1 MLLVTAL
8 GSVSGGV
15 FWTSVFFVTREYYR
29 FSPAE
34 NLTLALIMGTGYALV
49 ARSAGA
55 LSAKFERWGARR
67 LAAVAFI
74 ACALAA
80 AVPVLVTTRAGI
92 WLGAL
97 LGAAIPG
104 VIWPIMESFL
114 GGGRHGPELRRA
126 LGPYNLT
133 WTFCVSVPLLIFP
146 LLTRV
151 HPLGPLLLC
160 TLCNF
165 TAALVVSTL
174 LPPRPAPAHPEH
186 AEAAIGREY
195 PALLAASNWLLP
207 VSYLLLSTLSPILPH
222 RLSELGTPIP
232 ATLVAAS
239 WMLARFASL
248 AAMAALPYWHG
259 RWGTLVVGTAALLAG
274 VALTLLANSL
284 GFVVCGLVLFGVG
297 LGITYFCAIYY
308 ALAVG
313 HAAVDAGGGFEAL
326 IGVGYMLGPAV
337 GLSGQAL
344 PSGFEESGT
353 VALAWAVALAA
364 GAVAARP
371 YFVVRRAR
379 KFER

>member
-15 FWTSVFFVTREYYR
+15 FWTSVFFVTREQYR

-34 NLTLALIMGTGYALV
+34 NLTLALVMGTGYTLV
-49 ARSAGA
+49 ARSAGPVSTR
-55 LSAKFERWGARR
+55 LERWGVRR
-67 LAAVAFI
+67 LAALAFV

-80 AVPVLVTTRAGI
+80 AVPLFLTTRLGI
-92 WLGAL
+92 WLAAL

-133 WTFCVSVPLLIFP
+133 WTFWVSVPLLLFP
-146 LLTRV
+146 WLTRL
-151 HPLGPLLLC
+151 HPLGPLFLC
-160 TLCNF
+160 VLCNF
-165 TAALVVSTL
+165 AAVAVVSVL
-174 LPPRPAPAHPEH
+174 LPLRPAPPHPEH
-186 AEAAIGREY
+186 AEAAVGREY

-232 ATLVAAS
+232 APLVAAS

-248 AAMAALPYWHG
+248 GAMAALPYWHG
-259 RWGTLVVGTAALLAG
+259 RWGTLVAGTAALLAG
-274 VALTLLANSL
+274 VALTLLAHSL
-284 GFVVCGLVLFGVG
+284 PTVVCGLVLFGVG
-297 LGITYFCAIYY
+297 LGITYFCSIYY
-308 ALAVG
+308 ALTVG

-326 IGVGYMLGPAV
+326 IGVGYMLGPTV
-337 GLSGQAL
+337 GLCGQAL

-364 GAVAARP
+364 GAVASRP
-371 YFVVRRAR
+371 YFAVRRAR
-379 KFER
+379 KVRP